1 MPGVILYRECKARLD
16 YLKREHS
23 DLFSKHSLYVEV
35 MKILEIYNFKL
46 TARRDILSL
55 FSESARSKPTVAA
68 AAALSVPT
76 TPFNESTPNGNHNKE
91 DILSTPISLL
101 SEKQKSLEQ

>member
-1 MPGVILYRECKARLD
+1 MPGVILYRECKGRLD

-55 FSESARSKPTVAA
+55 FSDSARSKPTV
-68 AAALSVPT
+68 AALSVPT